1 MQCQGDDR
9 AEAAAAAVVDAA
21 LRVQKALGP
30 GLLES
35 VYEACLAHELAK
47 RGISFRAQVTLPVRY
62 DGVQLDAGFRVD
74 LLVEDRVIV
83 ELKAVETLLPI
94 HEAQLITYL
103 KLSGLRLG
111 LLLNFHV
118 RLLRE
123 GMRRIAY

>member
-21 LRVQKALGP
+21 LRVHKALGP

-47 RGISFRAQVTLPVRY
+47 RGMSFRTQVTLPVRY

-74 LLVEDRVIV
+74 LLVEDRV
-83 ELKAVETLLPI
+83 TW
-94 HEAQLITYL
+94 
-103 KLSGLRLG
+103 
-111 LLLNFHV
+111 N
-118 RLLRE
+118 
-123 GMRRIAY
+123 